1 LTGAWRTNAAC
12 LRSWSTPN
20 CELSAR
26 LLGRCLRIALGNL
39 LDLLIGVGDTLI
51 AMTQFATNPVVG
63 ADGATALL
71 AAVGDAM

>member
-1 LTGAWRTNAAC
+1 
-12 LRSWSTPN
+12 
-20 CELSAR
+20 
-26 LLGRCLRIALGNL
+26 LGNL